1 MTVNVHVPLF
11 LFDSGKGGFEL
22 AEFIERAKF
31 TCALGGALTTIAGIN
46 RVVPIVHA
54 AGGCAAALSGTYN
67 LAAGYRGTGYCGGTM
82 IPTTNI
88 SENNIVFG
96 GEERL
101 EEQIENSLA
110 ILDGDLYIVI
120 TGCQVEII
128 GDDAVGVARRFRE
141 QNVIG
146 VSTPGFLGNTFK
158 GYDAVL
164 KALIKEVIA
173 PAKVKDTRTVNLLG
187 TVPGHDV
194 FYRGNLDEIKR
205 LLGALGIR
213 ANTFFGT
220 GESVTDIRG
229 YGKAGLTILFSDQAG
244 EEPAKLLTELHD
256 IPFMRA
262 DLPIGPSG
270 TKSFLFQVGEALG
283 IEKEYIEAVIE
294 KEEREYYSYLERI
307 VDIYSDI
314 DFQRYAVVAAD
325 SYYAYSLTKFLADDL
340 GWIPFI
346 TAINDT
352 SKEEEQES
360 YRRKF
365 VGITS
370 ETRPRVI
377 FEENAG
383 ELLKE
388 IRNSWPYNRNQK
400 YYDAFGPAF
409 VIGSSIEKGLAEKL
423 GANFLSLA
431 FPVSNRV
438 VLNKGYAGFRGAL
451 TLAEDLISELV
462 SAR

>member
-1 MTVNVHVPLF
+1 M
-11 LFDSGKGGFEL
+11 

-46 RVVPIVHA
+46 RAVPIVHA

-101 EEQIENSLA
+101 EEQIENSLE
-110 ILDGDLYIVI
+110 ILDADLYIVI

-128 GDDAVGVARRFRE
+128 GDDAVGVARRFKDR
-141 QNVIG
+141 NVIG
-146 VSTPGFLGNTFK
+146 ASTPGFLGNTFK
-158 GYDAVL
+158 GYDAIL
-164 KALIKEVIA
+164 KALVKDVIT
-173 PAKVKDTRTVNLLG
+173 PSKVKDARTVNILG

-205 LLGALGIR
+205 LLGTFGVKV
-213 ANTFFGT
+213 NTFFGT
-220 GESVTDIRG
+220 GESVADIRG
-229 YGKAGLTILFSDQAG
+229 YGEAGLTILLSDQAG
-244 EEPAKLLTELHD
+244 AETAKLLTEFHD
-256 IPFMRA
+256 IPSIKA

-270 TKSFLFQVGEALG
+270 TKAFLFQVGEALG
-283 IEKEYIEAVIE
+283 IDKEYIEAIIE
-294 KEEREYYSYLERI
+294 KEERHYYSYLERI
-307 VDIYSDI
+307 IDIYSDI

-325 SYYAYSLTKFLADDL
+325 SYYAYSLTRFLADDL

-346 TAINDT
+346 TSINDIT
-352 SKEEEQES
+352 EEEEQEN

-365 VGITS
+365 DSITS
-370 ETRPRVI
+370 ETRPKVL
-377 FEENAG
+377 FKENAG

-388 IRNSWPYNRNQK
+388 VRNSWPYNHNQK

-409 VIGSSIEKGLAEKL
+409 VVGSSIERGLAEKL
-423 GANFLSLA
+423 GANFLSVA

-438 VLNKGYAGFRGAL
+438 VLNKSYAGFRGAL
-451 TLAEDLISELV
+451 TLVEDLISELV

>member
-1 MTVNVHVPLF
+1 M
-11 LFDSGKGGFEL
+11 

-46 RVVPIVHA
+46 RVIPIVHA

-101 EEQIENSLA
+101 EEQIENSLE
-110 ILDGDLYIVI
+110 ILDADLYIVI

-128 GDDAVGVARRFRE
+128 GDDAVGVARRFKDR
-141 QNVIG
+141 NVIG
-146 VSTPGFLGNTFK
+146 ASTPGFLGNTFK

-164 KALIKEVIA
+164 KAIIKEVIK
-173 PAKVKDTRTVNLLG
+173 PAENKSSNTVNILG
-187 TVPGHDV
+187 VVPGHDV

-205 LLGALGIR
+205 LLGLLGIR

-220 GESVTDIRG
+220 GESVADIRR
-229 YGKAGLTILFSDQAG
+229 YGEAALTIVFSNQAG
-244 EEPAKLLTELHD
+244 AEPADLLTELHD
-256 IPFMRA
+256 IPSIRA
-262 DLPIGPSG
+262 DLPIGPEA
-270 TKSFLFQVGEALG
+270 TESFLYQIGEELG
-283 IEKEYIEAVIE
+283 IEKEYIEAVAE
-294 KEEREYYSYLERI
+294 KEKRNYYSYLERI

-314 DFQRYAVVAAD
+314 DFQRYTVVAAD
-325 SYYAYSLTKFLADDL
+325 SYYAYPLTRFLANDL

-346 TAINDT
+346 TAINDIAE
-352 SKEEEQES
+352 EEEQEN
-360 YRRKF
+360 YRKKF
-365 VGITS
+365 EGITS
-370 ETRPRVI
+370 ETRPKVI
-377 FEENAG
+377 FKQNAG
-383 ELLKE
+383 ELIKE
-388 IRNSWPYNRNQK
+388 VRGSWPFNHNQK

-409 VIGSSIEKGLAEKL
+409 VVGSSIERGLAEKL
-423 GANFLSLA
+423 GAGFLSVA

-438 VLNKGYAGFRGAL
+438 VLNKGYVGFHGGL
-451 TLAEDLISELV
+451 TLVEDLITELV

>member
-1 MTVNVHVPLF
+1 M
-11 LFDSGKGGFEL
+11 

-46 RVVPIVHA
+46 RVIPIVHA

-101 EEQIENSLA
+101 EEQIENSLE
-110 ILDGDLYIVI
+110 ILDADLYIVI

-128 GDDAVGVARRFRE
+128 GDDAVGVARRFKDR
-141 QNVIG
+141 NVIG
-146 VSTPGFLGNTFK
+146 ASTPGFLGNTFK

-164 KALIKEVIA
+164 KAIIKEVIK
-173 PAKVKDTRTVNLLG
+173 PAENKSSNTVNILG
-187 TVPGHDV
+187 VVPGHDV

-205 LLGALGIR
+205 LLGLLGIR

-220 GESVTDIRG
+220 GESVADIRR
-229 YGKAGLTILFSDQAG
+229 YGEAALTIVFSNQAG
-244 EEPAKLLTELHD
+244 AEPADLLTELHD
-256 IPFMRA
+256 IPSIRA
-262 DLPIGPSG
+262 DLPIGPEA
-270 TKSFLFQVGEALG
+270 TESFLYQIGEELG
-283 IEKEYIEAVIE
+283 IEKEYIEAVAE
-294 KEEREYYSYLERI
+294 KEKRNYYSYLERI

-325 SYYAYSLTKFLADDL
+325 SYYAYPLTRFLANDL

-346 TAINDT
+346 TAINDIAE
-352 SKEEEQES
+352 EEEQEN
-360 YRRKF
+360 YRKKF
-365 VGITS
+365 EGITS
-370 ETRPRVI
+370 ETRPKVI
-377 FEENAG
+377 FKQNAG
-383 ELLKE
+383 ELIKE
-388 IRNSWPYNRNQK
+388 VRGSWPFNHNQK

-409 VIGSSIEKGLAEKL
+409 VVGSSIERGLAEKL
-423 GANFLSLA
+423 GAGFLSVA

-438 VLNKGYAGFRGAL
+438 VLNKGYVGFHGGL
-451 TLAEDLISELV
+451 TLVEDLITELV